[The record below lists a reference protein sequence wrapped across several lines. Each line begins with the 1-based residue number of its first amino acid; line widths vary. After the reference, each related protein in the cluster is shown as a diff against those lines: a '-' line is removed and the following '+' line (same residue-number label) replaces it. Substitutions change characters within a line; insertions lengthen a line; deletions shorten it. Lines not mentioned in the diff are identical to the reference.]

1 MKQDT
6 TKRCVRKRGLAFVLL
21 SVALVLLMVANLIF
35 GSVDIPVG
43 DVITVLLGG
52 EAEHEVWGTI
62 ILETR
67 LPQACTALL
76 AGAAVAVSGLMLQTL
91 FGNPLAGPE
100 VLGINSGAG
109 LGVAVVMLLA
119 HGSLQV
125 GDSGLSGYAALL
137 AGAFA
142 GAMLIISVIIF
153 LSSFLRN
160 KVFLL
165 IAGVAISYLT
175 SSVIS
180 VLNYVAT
187 AEGVHSYLV
196 WGMGSFGAVSNAQL
210 PLFALLLLV
219 LLSCTLFM
227 MKPLNA
233 LLLGDLYARNLGV
246 NVRLVRLLLLCIT
259 GLLTAVVTAFCG
271 PVAFLGLA
279 VPHLARLS
287 IGGNDHKAL
296 LPSTM
301 LLGGCVALLCNILTH
316 IPGESG
322 LLPLASITPLV
333 GAPVII
339 YVILRDRAL

>member
-1 MKQDT
+1 M
-6 TKRCVRKRGLAFVLL
+6 LL